1 MKKTVIF
8 SVAAVFVFSI
18 VFFAHALHQ
27 DVTVPYESLYFGEKS
42 TMPMASAGD
51 LRHHLISHML
61 YKKEYKLW
69 PGKGKMYKG
78 TEPHGSLL
86 TTYVNDRAYESIKKK
101 KGMVNNSIILKE
113 NYAPNKKLMAVT
125 VMYKVKGY
133 NPNDGDW
140 FWVKYDRN
148 FKVLSEGKVPDCL
161 GCHRTVKNNDYLFTG
176 KVR

>member
-1 MKKTVIF
+1 
-8 SVAAVFVFSI
+8 
-18 VFFAHALHQ
+18 
-27 DVTVPYESLYFGEKS
+27 
-42 TMPMASAGD
+42 
-51 LRHHLISHML
+51 
-61 YKKEYKLW
+61 
-69 PGKGKMYKG
+69 
-78 TEPHGSLL
+78 
-86 TTYVNDRAYESIKKK
+86 
-101 KGMVNNSIILKE
+101 MVNNSIILKE